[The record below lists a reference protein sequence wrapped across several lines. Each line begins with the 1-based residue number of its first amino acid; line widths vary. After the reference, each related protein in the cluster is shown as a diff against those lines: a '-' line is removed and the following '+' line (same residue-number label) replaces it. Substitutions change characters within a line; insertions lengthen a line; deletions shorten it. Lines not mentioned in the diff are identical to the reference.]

1 MLKYEHQHQK
11 SIENE
16 AGAFGCAVV
25 VCGACPRCWGPGG
38 GARCS
43 RGDDGAWGRVLG
55 VGGVWGRVLGVWF
68 RGVRLGPG
76 MDGGGGDWGGWGVV
90 GLLGSV

>member
-11 SIENE
+11 STENE

-43 RGDDGAWGRVLG
+43 RGDDGGGFGVVRGGVSLGLVVCGGDSVLYGSVSSVLG
-55 VGGVWGRVLGVWF
+55 
-68 RGVRLGPG
+68 
-76 MDGGGGDWGGWGVV
+76 
-90 GLLGSV
+90 LGSRGIDSVQ